1 MKFGSLPS
9 NVVCKEKARGLSLLA
24 EEELGMRL
32 GRGSLGRPLPVSC
45 CLRRRLLQEAGSG
58 MAESLASSSRLP
70 GAAACL
76 VVLTYVI

>member
-1 MKFGSLPS
+1 M
-9 NVVCKEKARGLSLLA
+9 VCKEKARGLSLLA

-45 CLRRRLLQEAGSG
+45 CLGRRLLQEAGSG